1 MADRLIVLNGCA
13 GAGKTTLAGP
23 LAASLDVP
31 GVSKDAIKE
40 ALGDA
45 VPAQLPTRAV
55 GAVAAD
61 VLWRI
66 VGMLHGTVLI
76 ESVWLA
82 GRDEEWFRRGWDS
95 VGCPLGV
102 EVWCEAPRDIM
113 RERFLTRDR
122 HPVHDDAGRLGE
134 WDSFADQA
142 RPMTGFP
149 VIRVDT
155 TGPVDVAQL
164 TERLK
169 EML

>member
-1 MADRLIVLNGCA
+1 
-13 GAGKTTLAGP
+13 
-23 LAASLDVP
+23 
-31 GVSKDAIKE
+31 
-40 ALGDA
+40 
-45 VPAQLPTRAV
+45 
-55 GAVAAD
+55 
-61 VLWRI
+61 
-66 VGMLHGTVLI
+66 
-76 ESVWLA
+76 
-82 GRDEEWFRRGWDS
+82 
-95 VGCPLGV
+95 
-102 EVWCEAPRDIM
+102 M